1 MAVSRFL
8 TNSTTLVLN
17 GELIKDF
24 INGDVIELAFV
35 NPKTSRTYG
44 ANGAVN
50 VTERSDSKVA
60 TLKINLMRYSDND
73 IWMTEQMN
81 NESVVIF
88 EGSLKEVY
96 IKDGSESVESWEILS
111 GSFTEQNGVTK
122 NNVETNGA
130 VSYTIECFARR
141 LV

>member
-60 TLKINLMRYSDND
+60 TVKVNLMRYSDND
-73 IWMTEQMN
+73 IWMTEMMN
-81 NESVVIF
+81 SESVVIF
-88 EGSLKEVY
+88 DGSLKEVY

-122 NNVETNGA
+122 NNVETNGT
-130 VSYTIECFARR
+130 VSYIIECLARR

>member
-35 NPKTSRTYG
+35 NPLTSRVYG
-44 ANGAVN
+44 ANRAVN
-50 VTERSDSKVA
+50 ITQRSDSDVA
-60 TLKINLMRYSDND
+60 TLTVRVQRYSDND
-73 IWMTEQMN
+73 VFF
-81 NESVVIF
+81 NEVINSENIVVL

-96 IKDGSESVESWEILS
+96 IKDGSESVESYEILS
-111 GSFTEQNGVTK
+111 ASITTKPTYTK
-122 NNVETNGA
+122 NNVEGTA
-130 VSYTIECFARR
+130 TVEYVLECFARR

>member
-60 TLKINLMRYSDND
+60 TLKVNLMRYSDND
-73 IWMTEQMN
+73 IWMTEMMN

-122 NNVETNGA
+122 NNVETNGT
-130 VSYTIECFARR
+130 VSYTIECLVRR

>member
-24 INGDVIELAFV
+24 INGDIIELSFS

-50 VTERSDSKVA
+50 VTERSDAKVA
-60 TLKINLMRYSDND
+60 VLKVNVMRYSDND
-73 IWMTEQMN
+73 IWFTEQMN

-88 EGSLKEVY
+88 DGSLKEVY
-96 IKDGSESVESWEILS
+96 VKDGSESVESWEILS

-122 NNVETNGA
+122 NNVETNGT
-130 VSYTIECFARR
+130 VSYTIECLARR

>member
-50 VTERSDSKVA
+50 VTERSDAKVA
-60 TLKINLMRYSDND
+60 TLKVNLMRYSDND
-73 IWMTEQMN
+73 IWMTEMMN
-81 NESVVIF
+81 SESVVIF
-88 EGSLKEVY
+88 DGSLKEVY
-96 IKDGSESVESWEILS
+96 IKDGSESVESYEILS
-111 GSFTEQNGVTK
+111 GSITTKPSYTK
-122 NNVETNGA
+122 NNQEATATVEY
-130 VSYTIECFARR
+130 VIEAFIRR

>member
-24 INGDVIELAFV
+24 INGDVIELSFS

-50 VTERSDSKVA
+50 VTERSDAKVA
-60 TLKINLMRYSDND
+60 VLKVNVMRYSDND
-73 IWMTEQMN
+73 IWFTEQMN

-88 EGSLKEVY
+88 DGSLKEVY
-96 IKDGSESVESWEILS
+96 VKDGSESVESWEILS
-111 GSFTEQNGVTK
+111 GSFTDQDGVTK
-122 NNVETNGA
+122 NNVETNGT
-130 VSYTIECFARR
+130 VSYTIECLARR

>member
-17 GELIKDF
+17 GEFIKDF

-35 NPKTSRTYG
+35 NPLTSRVYG
-44 ANGAVN
+44 ANRAVN
-50 VTERSDSKVA
+50 ITQRSDSDVA
-60 TLKINLMRYSDND
+60 TLTVRVQRYSDND
-73 IWMTEQMN
+73 VFFSEVINSEN
-81 NESVVIF
+81 IVVL

-96 IKDGSESVESWEILS
+96 IKDGSESVESYEILS
-111 GSFTEQNGVTK
+111 GSITTQPSYTK
-122 NNVETNGA
+122 NNQEATATVEY
-130 VSYTIECFARR
+130 VIEAFIRR

>member
-60 TLKINLMRYSDND
+60 TLKVNLMRYSDND
-73 IWMTEQMN
+73 IWMTEMMN
-81 NESVVIF
+81 IGSTVIF
-88 EGSLKEVY
+88 DGSLKEY
-96 IKDGSESVESWEILS
+96 
-111 GSFTEQNGVTK
+111 
-122 NNVETNGA
+122 
-130 VSYTIECFARR
+130 
-141 LV
+141 

>member
-44 ANGAVN
+44 ANGSVN

-60 TLKINLMRYSDND
+60 TLKVNLMRYSDND
-73 IWMTEQMN
+73 IWMTEMMN
-81 NESVVIF
+81 SESIVIF

-122 NNVETNGA
+122 NNVETNGT
-130 VSYTIECFARR
+130 VSYTIECLARR